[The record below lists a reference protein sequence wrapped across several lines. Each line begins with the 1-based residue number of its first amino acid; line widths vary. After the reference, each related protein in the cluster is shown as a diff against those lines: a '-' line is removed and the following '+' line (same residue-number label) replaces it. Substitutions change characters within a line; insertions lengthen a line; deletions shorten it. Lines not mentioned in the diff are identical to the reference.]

1 MTAVA
6 DALRW
11 GADLFSLG
19 ATAVGLYIG
28 YRAYQA
34 YRRYES
40 RSMQFLA
47 IGLFM
52 LTALAYTPAFVGSVL
67 LRLGM
72 LDPRFEVLVDF
83 FAGALQFVGLAFI
96 AYSLGARG
104 DG

>member
-1 MTAVA
+1 MIAVSE
-6 DALRW
+6 LFRW
-11 GADLFSLG
+11 GVDLASLG

-40 RSMQFLA
+40 TSMQYLA

-52 LTALAYTPAFVGSVL
+52 LTALAYTAAFVASVL
-67 LRLGM
+67 LRIGA

-83 FAGALQFVGLAFI
+83 VAGALQFVGLAFT
-96 AYSLGARG
+96 AYSLGAR